1 MEGAYFML
9 TRREFLHISSG
20 VAAGAVLAGLG
31 LSISPRDADAVV
43 VVDDAILGSG
53 ALILLGLLGVAL
65 GFKTYTDL
73 QNGVPA
79 AVGNSL
85 RRYASDSSNE
95 SAIVGL
101 AASQAQGV
109 LGAVYTE
116 SQLQETFQSGEW
128 LDGLVNSITSTGS
141 NALDWLNARTAEAA
155 VAWGTLKAWTGT
167 LSPDYV
173 TSYVQG
179 VQCGAV
185 SPMNFMTMM
194 GAPAEQTSTY
204 NPPFDVKTSMCYF
217 LPDASPVFSRVQVR
231 CWNVAPTY
239 VDSKPSDVLPDGLY
253 VYPNSRGG
261 LTCQYTGCQSYSWN
275 GSRKSWSG
283 SSTGQISFYL
293 TGYGAATYHTFDS
306 VSLTSVDPQID
317 GTIDTPQSIDP
328 ANWGFGVPVI
338 GTDAVIGDDGLS
350 NTGHLLSPGTLEE
363 LLRDGS
369 LTLPWADLVYGG
381 GVGLTDAR
389 VRGIEGDASIPLGYP
404 IPLDVPVT
412 VSVPV
417 EGTGYGTQT
426 MTLEDALATGAD
438 TSISR
443 PVPLQATPFYP
454 VNPPGTNASPPSTF
468 PTIPFESFFP
478 FNMLFSWLHWLGDNV
493 R

>member
-1 MEGAYFML
+1 ML
-9 TRREFLHISSG
+9 TRREFLHLSSG
-20 VAAGAVLAGLG
+20 FAAGAALAGLG
-31 LSISPRDADAVV
+31 LSVSPRDAEAAVI
-43 VVDDAILGSG
+43 VDDAILGSG
-53 ALILLGLLGVAL
+53 LLILLGLLGVSL

-79 AVGNSL
+79 AIGNSL

-101 AASQAQGV
+101 AAQDASNV
-109 LGAVYTE
+109 LGVVYTE
-116 SQLQETFQSGEW
+116 AQLQEAFQSGEW
-128 LDGLVNSITSTGS
+128 VDGLVNSITSTGA

-155 VAWGTLKAWTGT
+155 VAWGTLKAWTGM
-167 LSPDYV
+167 LSPDYPS
-173 TSYVQG
+173 SYVCG

-185 SPMNFMTMM
+185 SPMNFMTFV

-204 NPPFDVKTSMCYF
+204 NPPFETKTSMCYF

-231 CWNVAPTY
+231 CWDVAPTY
-239 VDSKPSDVLPDGLY
+239 VDSAPSGVISGLY
-253 VYPNSRGG
+253 VYPNSDGG
-261 LTCQYTGCQSYSWN
+261 LGTRWSGCNSYAWN
-275 GSRKSWSG
+275 GSRKTWTG
-283 SSTGQISFYL
+283 STAGQVGFNL
-293 TGYGAATYHTFDS
+293 TGYGHATYHSFDS
-306 VSLTSVDPQID
+306 VSLTSVDPTID

-350 NTGHLLSPGTLEE
+350 STGHLLSPGTLEE

-369 LTLPWADLVYGG
+369 LTVPWGDLVYGG

-389 VRGIEGDASIPLGYP
+389 VRGIEGDISAPLGYP

-412 VSVPV
+412 VSVPL

-426 MTLEDALATGAD
+426 LTLEDALTTGVD